1 MKRTTLRPA
10 VGYLVCRSGLACL
23 MGLACVPSCV
33 GVGVGVGVGDGR
45 PAATTAD
52 HPPQATSQPRQV
64 LGATPPASRIVAWS
78 GTAQVGVVDR
88 FEIGRSAGDRPIYVY
103 RLSAG
108 EGDPDTKPGLLIVAG
123 LDARQSS
130 MFAIARGLIEKLD
143 GVRGLADATV
153 YVIAQPNPDA
163 SALDSSTNRL
173 GAAFPGGTLT
183 PVDLDRDGRVDED
196 GPMDLNGDG
205 FITMMRIANPPP
217 EYGLR
222 LTHIV
227 DPDQPRLM
235 RPADASKGEV
245 ATHAMHVEAIDQDGD
260 GKMGEDGVGG
270 VDLNMNFPYRWPEFA
285 NGNGA
290 YPLSEAESKALATWL
305 LGRPNI
311 LATVVYGPHDTIVNV
326 PEAGRF
332 DHTGRVPL
340 GLERDDKALMDRL
353 SEMYKEATK
362 VTRAERVGLEGS
374 FAGWAYAHLGLLTIA
389 TNPWQRPDAPKDEA
403 QDAPAEQPKEEA
415 PAPAADEPPFVM
427 IGDFK
432 LVLTREAI
440 MAAMSEAQGLSPDEQ
455 QARMDAFM
463 ALPEPT
469 RQRIMNIAQGAAD
482 PAAPPQ
488 PPPARTPARPARR
501 GTGGASEDA
510 AWLAYADRVGH
521 GYVDW
526 QPYDHPQLGRV
537 EIGGFV
543 PGLKINP
550 PEDMIDEIVRAQAG
564 FVEQL
569 LAMLPRVVV
578 DAPVVERVDEGV
590 WRVSVTVR
598 NEGELPT
605 RTAMG
610 TKARWLTPYVLALVL
625 PRDRVLAG
633 SPIERRD
640 SIAAGQSLRAQ
651 WLVLGGAGEKI
662 SAQLRTVEF
671 GTTEITIELAETTPA
686 GAAR

>member
-1 MKRTTLRPA
+1 MKRTTP
-10 VGYLVCRSGLACL
+10 
-23 MGLACVPSCV
+23 
-33 GVGVGVGVGDGR
+33 R
-45 PAATTAD
+45 PAAGILCCFAGLALLPACAGTNTGRHAKPVAD
-52 HPPQATSQPRQV
+52 HPPRAAAQPRTV
-64 LGATPPASRIVAWS
+64 MGATPPASRVVAA
-78 GTAQVGVVDR
+78 GTLSQAGVVDR

-108 EGDPDTKPGLLIVAG
+108 DGDPDVKPGLLIVAG
-123 LDARQSS
+123 LDARQTT
-130 MFAIARGLIEKLD
+130 MYAIARGLIEKLD
-143 GVRGLADATV
+143 GTPALADATV

-163 SALDSSTNRL
+163 STPDSSTNRL

-205 FITMMRIANPPP
+205 FITMMRIADPPP

-222 LTHIV
+222 LTHVV
-227 DPDQPRLM
+227 DPDHPRLI

-290 YPLSEAESKALATWL
+290 YPLSEPESKALATWL

-311 LATVVYGPHDTIVNV
+311 LATLVYGTHDTIVNV

-332 DHTGRVPL
+332 DHTNRVPL
-340 GLERDDKALMDRL
+340 GIERDDKALMDRL
-353 SEMYKEATK
+353 SDMYKEATK
-362 VTRAERVGLEGS
+362 VTKAERVGFEGS
-374 FAGWAYAHLGLLTIA
+374 FAGWAYAHLGLVTIA

-403 QDAPAEQPKEEA
+403 KDAPAEQPKEEA

-427 IGDFK
+427 IGDYK
-432 LVLTREAI
+432 LVLTQEAI
-440 MAAMSEAQGLSPDEQ
+440 QAAMAEAQGLSPDEQ
-455 QARMDAFM
+455 QARMEAFQ
-463 ALPEPT
+463 ALPETT
-469 RQRIMNIAQGAAD
+469 RQRIMNIAQGAPD
-482 PAAPPQ
+482 PAARQ
-488 PPPARTPARPARR
+488 EAPPARSPSRPARR
-501 GTGGASEDA
+501 GSGGTSEDA
-510 AWLAYADRVGH
+510 QWLAYADRVGH

-526 QPYDHPQLGRV
+526 QPYDHPQLGKV

-543 PGLKINP
+543 PNFKINP
-550 PEDMIDEIVRAQAG
+550 PEELFDDIVRDQAG
-564 FVEQL
+564 FIEQL
-569 LAMLPRVVV
+569 LSMLPRVLI
-578 DAPVVERVDEGV
+578 DPPKVERVDDAL

-610 TKARWLTPYVLALVL
+610 VKARRLVPFVLALQL
-625 PRDRVLAG
+625 PQDRVLTG
-633 SPIERRD
+633 SVIERSNSLAPGETMR
-640 SIAAGQSLRAQ
+640 AEWLLQGQAGQTID
-651 WLVLGGAGEKI
+651 V
-662 SAQLRTVEF
+662 QLRTEDY
-671 GTTEITIELAETTPA
+671 GTTDIAIELVDTNA
-686 GAAR
+686 GGNR